1 MAIKYYMQFVLH
13 GSEAEPEPSHYSGVV
28 ELEHLLHGARMLE
41 EIEAMLADNFQVEAR
56 NVRVIHWAR
65 LH

>member
-1 MAIKYYMQFVLH
+1 MAVKYYMQFVLH
-13 GSEAEPEPSHYSGVV
+13 GVEAEPSHYSGVV
-28 ELEHLLHGARMLE
+28 ELEYVMGGTRMLE
-41 EIEAMLADNFQVEAR
+41 EIEAMLADNFDVEAR

>member
-13 GSEAEPEPSHYSGVV
+13 GAEAEPSHYSGVV
-28 ELEHLLHGARMLE
+28 ELENLLQGGRMLE
-41 EIEAMLADNFQVEAR
+41 EIEAMLADNFEVEAR

>member
-1 MAIKYYMQFVLH
+1 
-13 GSEAEPEPSHYSGVV
+13 
-28 ELEHLLHGARMLE
+28 MLE

>member
-13 GSEAEPEPSHYSGVV
+13 GAEAEPSHYSGVV
-28 ELEHLLHGARMLE
+28 ELESLLHGSRMLE

>member
-1 MAIKYYMQFVLH
+1 
-13 GSEAEPEPSHYSGVV
+13 
-28 ELEHLLHGARMLE
+28 MLE
-41 EIEAMLADNFQVEAR
+41 EIEAMLADNFQVEPR

>member
-13 GSEAEPEPSHYSGVV
+13 GVETEPSHYSGVV
-28 ELEHLLHGARMLE
+28 ELEQVMYGARMLE

>member
-1 MAIKYYMQFVLH
+1 
-13 GSEAEPEPSHYSGVV
+13 
-28 ELEHLLHGARMLE
+28 MLE
-41 EIEAMLADNFQVEAR
+41 EIEAMLADNFDVEAR

>member
-13 GSEAEPEPSHYSGVV
+13 GAEAEPSHYSGVV
-28 ELEHLLHGARMLE
+28 ELESLLHGARMLE
-41 EIEAMLADNFQVEAR
+41 EIEAMLADNFQVEAQR
-56 NVRVIHWAR
+56 TRRHWAG